1 MGTIEGS
8 CDLEE
13 YSPYKP
19 LARWHPPEN
28 EVLQRDDTQS
38 MDEKEEEIP
47 RQPQLP
53 VYMREKKTS
62 VKELRD
68 KFARGRLVEAVSR
81 KKEED
86 EDELSHI
93 PEDLRQ
99 FFRTPSVN
107 QESFIDEEEREE
119 ISEMVNRFKEEGD
132 WRIQKTMSGREFEE
146 EEHTTGR
153 MRRPSMER

>member
-1 MGTIEGS
+1 
-8 CDLEE
+8 
-13 YSPYKP
+13 
-19 LARWHPPEN
+19 
-28 EVLQRDDTQS
+28 

-47 RQPQLP
+47 RKPQLP
-53 VYMREKKTS
+53 VHMREKKTS

-68 KFARGRLVEAVSR
+68 KFARGRIVEWVSR

-107 QESFIDEEEREE
+107 QESFIDEKEREE
-119 ISEMVNRFKEEGD
+119 ISEMVNRFKEDGVQDDGD
-132 WRIQKTMSGREFEE
+132 
-146 EEHTTGR
+146 
-153 MRRPSMER
+153 